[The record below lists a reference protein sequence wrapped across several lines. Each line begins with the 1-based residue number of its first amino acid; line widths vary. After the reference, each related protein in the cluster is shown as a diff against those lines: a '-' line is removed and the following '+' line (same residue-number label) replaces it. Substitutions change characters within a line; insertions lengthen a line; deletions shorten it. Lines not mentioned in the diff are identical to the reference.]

1 MDARERELLD
11 RVAGHVLRRPDY
23 PPAPDVERL
32 LVRLNAARGDV
43 TRILLERVVVL
54 EAALDAV
61 RDQAAREREQAA
73 VARAGA
79 APVGRAPAGAGRLLR
94 EAAAVA
100 AGVVG
105 GTLLLRGID
114 AAAGEL
120 ASLVSDDPAAVAG
133 AAGDLSAEASDPGL
147 DWA

>member
-1 MDARERELLD
+1 MDARERALLD

-23 PPAPDVERL
+23 PPAPEVERL
-32 LVRLNAARGDV
+32 LVRLHAARGDV
-43 TRILLERVVVL
+43 TRILLERVLVL

-61 RDQAAREREQAA
+61 RERAARERDEAAA
-73 VARAGA
+73 VAARTRAASPGS
-79 APVGRAPAGAGRLLR
+79 GRLLR

-105 GTLLLRGID
+105 GTLLLRGLD
-114 AAAGEL
+114 TAADEL
-120 ASLVSDDPAAVAG
+120 AAQFAGDADAVAG
-133 AAGDLSAEASDPGL
+133 SPADLPADAIDPGL

>member
-23 PPAPDVERL
+23 PATPEVERL
-32 LVRLNAARGDV
+32 LVKLNAARGDV

-61 RDQAAREREQAA
+61 REQAETARAREQAA
-73 VARAGA
+73 AARG
-79 APVGRAPAGAGRLLR
+79 PASPGSGRLLR
-94 EAAAVA
+94 EAATLA

-105 GTLLLRGID
+105 GTLILRGID
-114 AAAGEL
+114 GLADEL
-120 ASLVSDDPAAVAG
+120 ASRLADGAPGEAVAE
-133 AAGDLSAEASDPGL
+133 ADPSPAGVDPGL